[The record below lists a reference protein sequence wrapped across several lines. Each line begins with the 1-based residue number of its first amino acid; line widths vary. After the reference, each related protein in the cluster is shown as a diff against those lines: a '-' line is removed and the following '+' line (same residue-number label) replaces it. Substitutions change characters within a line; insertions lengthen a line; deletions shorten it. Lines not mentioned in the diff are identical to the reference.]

1 MEIKILYE
9 DESVLAVNK
18 PSGLLVHPD
27 GRASDYTLTHW
38 IGEKYPELADVG
50 ELQVLHSGGVIKRP
64 GIVHRLDRDT
74 SGVILIAKT
83 KESHQF
89 LKEQFQSHNVEKIYN
104 TVVYG
109 KFGEDKL
116 EGIID
121 LGIGRSAHDFRK
133 WIANDGKASV
143 QGDVR
148 EALTQYKVLAQGEV
162 EGANFAYVEVRPK
175 TGRTHQIRVHMKAV
189 GHIVVCDKVYAPKMI
204 CDGSL
209 GCLGFN
215 RLALH
220 ALSISLMLP
229 NHTIIKIESELPQ
242 EFENA
247 KNLLKN
253 KEN

>member
-9 DESVLAVNK
+9 DESVIALNK

-27 GRASDYTLTHW
+27 GKASDYTLTHW
-38 IGEKYPELADVG
+38 IDEKYPELAEVG
-50 ELQVLHSGGVIKRP
+50 ELQVLQSGGVIKRP

-74 SGVILIAKT
+74 SGVILVAKT
-83 KESHQF
+83 KEAHKF
-89 LKEQFQSHNVEKIYN
+89 LKEQFQSRNIEKVYN
-104 TVVYG
+104 AVVYG

-116 EGIID
+116 KGIVD
-121 LGIGRSAHDFRK
+121 LGIGRSANDFRK
-133 WIANDGKASV
+133 WIADDGRASI

-148 EALTQYKVLAQGEV
+148 QALTNYEVLLQKEV
-162 EGANFAYVEVRPK
+162 AGQNFAYVEVRPK
-175 TGRTHQIRVHMKAV
+175 TGRTHQIRVHMKAL
-189 GHIVVCDKVYAPKMI
+189 GHTVVCDKVYAPKMV

-209 GCLGFN
+209 SCLGFN

-220 ALSISLMLP
+220 AVSISLMLP
-229 NHTIIKIESELPQ
+229 NHTTIKIESELPE

-253 KEN
+253 Q